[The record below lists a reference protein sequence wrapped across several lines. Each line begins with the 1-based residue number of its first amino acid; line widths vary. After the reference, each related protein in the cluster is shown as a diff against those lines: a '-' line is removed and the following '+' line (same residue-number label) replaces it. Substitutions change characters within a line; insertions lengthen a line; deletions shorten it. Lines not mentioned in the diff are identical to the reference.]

1 MPNQAEALI
10 FLHIPKTGGS
20 TLYKILE
27 RHFSP
32 AETVT
37 LDTPGVAR
45 FKTLPAAKRGR
56 YRLIQGHMHFGLHRF
71 IPRASTYIT
80 FLRQPAERVL
90 SFYYYARSTPD
101 HYLYPLLTTGRVDLR
116 TLLGRELTS
125 ELCNFQTRALAGDEW
140 EDPQRIV
147 TRDALE
153 RAKANLGSHFS
164 VVGLQEEFDASL
176 LLLGRAFGWN
186 LPFYVKENVTKE
198 KPPNASM
205 DVETRKLVEETNSL
219 DVELYEYARNLF
231 HEQCRAA
238 GDSFVADLSHFRRL
252 NDAHGHSFAR
262 FAGSFRRFFRRT
274 QRSLGFAE

>member
-1 MPNQAEALI
+1 MLNQSEALI
-10 FLHIPKTGGS
+10 FLHIPNTGGS
-20 TLYKILE
+20 TLYRILE

-45 FKTLPAAKRGR
+45 FKTLPAVERGR

-80 FLRQPAERVL
+80 FLRRPVERAL

-101 HYLYPLLTTGRVDLR
+101 HYLYALLTTGRLDLK
-116 TLLGRELTS
+116 TLLGRELTL

-164 VVGLQEEFDASL
+164 VVGLLEEFDAGL
-176 LLLGRAFGWN
+176 LLLCRAFGWH
-186 LPFYVKENVTKE
+186 LPFYMKENVTKE
-198 KPPNASM
+198 KPANASV
-205 DVETRKLVEETNSL
+205 DVETRKLIEDTNSL
-219 DVELYEYARNLF
+219 DVELYEYVRNLS

-252 NDAHGHSFAR
+252 NDAHARSVPRFAR
-262 FAGSFRRFFRRT
+262 PLRRILSWT
-274 QRSLGFAE
+274 QNSLGLRR